1 MLHLE
6 KKKKKTSVD
15 IIMKISM
22 IWSFYHPPPK
32 NLKIKILKNENIY
45 WRYHHFTNM
54 CHKWKSYDVWFL
66 RYEAWWTKFFV
77 ILDHFWPFTTLKT
90 KNIKILKNWGKKPWT
105 YYHFTYV
112 YHKWQSYD
120 VWLLRYGVWQT
131 EFFVKPWKIKILK
144 KWKKRP
150 GDIIILIKFIKNH
163 DHMLYCS
170 WNMAF
175 DGCIIVIFHFGL
187 FFAVL
192 SPNLPKNWT
201 FKKKFR
207 KNHWRYH
214 HVAQVYQKSWSY
226 MLYCS
231 WGMVHDRCNCYFW
244 FWAIFSPFTPLTAK
258 KIEISKKWKTAEYII
273 ILHIWT
279 KNYDLMMYDS

>member
-1 MLHLE
+1 M
-6 KKKKKTSVD
+6 
-15 IIMKISM
+15 
-22 IWSFYHPPPK
+22 
-32 NLKIKILKNENIY
+32 
-45 WRYHHFTNM
+45 
-54 CHKWKSYDVWFL
+54 
-66 RYEAWWTKFFV
+66 
-77 ILDHFWPFTTLKT
+77 
-90 KNIKILKNWGKKPWT
+90 
-105 YYHFTYV
+105 

-131 EFFVKPWKIKILK
+131 KFFVILDNFLPFTTLNFLDNSSPHLKPWKMKILK

-150 GDIIILIKFIKNH
+150 GDIIILLKCIKTH

-201 FKKKFR
+201 FKKKIR
-207 KNHWRYH
+207 KTHWRYY

-231 WGMVHDRCNCYFW
+231 WGMVRDRCNCYFW
-244 FWAIFSPFTPLTAK
+244 FWAILALLPPK
-258 KIEISKKWKTAEYII
+258 NSKFHKNEKMAECII
-273 ILHIWT
+273 ILHICT
-279 KNYDLMMYDS
+279 KNYDLMMYGS

>member
-1 MLHLE
+1 M
-6 KKKKKTSVD
+6 
-15 IIMKISM
+15 
-22 IWSFYHPPPK
+22 
-32 NLKIKILKNENIY
+32 
-45 WRYHHFTNM
+45 
-54 CHKWKSYDVWFL
+54 
-66 RYEAWWTKFFV
+66 
-77 ILDHFWPFTTLKT
+77 
-90 KNIKILKNWGKKPWT
+90 KNWGKKPWT

-170 WNMAF
+170 WNVAF

-201 FKKKFR
+201 FKKKSR
-207 KNHWRYH
+207 KTHWRYH

-258 KIEISKKWKTAEYII
+258 KIEISKKWKNGWIYHHFTHMNQKLWFDDVRLLRYGVQRTDGRTEKV
-273 ILHIWT
+273 T
-279 KNYDLMMYDS
+279 QRGGCPT